1 MKQDLNLSSHK
12 SIWAIAAKWLLGI
25 IAVLGFGITI
35 YLGFF
40 KKKEPKLEYDI
51 VSSTTFI
58 NNNETSAHLK
68 IFIDSLD
75 VQKNHLNITA
85 YNIKVE
91 NKGSEHIRYDD
102 YDKGDFGIRIEQ
114 GILLEPPTIL
124 ESSTEHIS
132 DLFPKNDSLYNE
144 TFLEIP
150 HLSLDI
156 DDYYVLHVVLLHSV
170 DSIPCFYPE
179 GKIIGQKDIVFQPQ
193 QASTPGFWSEIF
205 HGEWHIHII
214 RFILAVIILFLI
226 VSICF
231 SISSMLNNIYMK
243 RERKKFVKSMKSR
256 IKNITQFVKDDYIKY
271 GESFI
276 EEVHDIYNKKEI
288 EITNQYN
295 KSTKV
300 ETIQEETK
308 NREYSLSK
316 GQLKQID
323 NLIDKGYFTLHM
335 DGSIS
340 FKKEAKRSV
349 QNLYSILEEEGK
361 IIPRVV
367 RVSV

>member
-1 MKQDLNLSSHK
+1 MSYAGWGIGLASL
-12 SIWAIAAKWLLGI
+12 I
-25 IAVLGFGITI
+25 IAI
-35 YLGFF
+35 YGLI
-40 KKKEPKLEYDI
+40 KKNEPKLEYDI

-58 NNNETSAHLK
+58 NNNETPAHLR
-68 IFIDSLD
+68 IFIDSID
-75 VQKNHLNITA
+75 VQQNHLNITA

-102 YDKGDFGIRIEQ
+102 YDRGDFGIRIEQ
-114 GILLEPPTIL
+114 GTLLEPPTIL

-132 DLFPKNDSLYNE
+132 DLFPKNDSLHNE

-156 DDYYVLHVVLLHSV
+156 DDYYIFHVVLLHSV
-170 DSIPCFYPE
+170 DSIPCFHPE
-179 GKIIGQKDIVFQPQ
+179 GKIIGQKDIVFQTL
-193 QASTPGFWSEIF
+193 QAPTPGFWSEVF
-205 HGEWHIHII
+205 HGEWYIQII
-214 RFILAVIILFLI
+214 RFILDIIIFFLI

-243 RERKKFVKSMKSR
+243 RGRRKFVKLMESR
-256 IKNITQFVKDDYIKY
+256 TKNITQLVKDDYIKY

-276 EEVHDIYNKKEI
+276 EEVHDIYKKKEI

-295 KSTKV
+295 KSIKV
-300 ETIQEETK
+300 KTIQEETP
-308 NREYSLSK
+308 NGEYLLSK

-323 NLIDKGYFTLHM
+323 NLIDKGYLILHM

-349 QNLYSILEEEGK
+349 QNLYSILDEEGK
-361 IIPRVV
+361 IIPPVV
-367 RVSV
+367 RF